1 MSISN
6 DYKESSFERLK
17 DLLIRKS
24 DFCQFKSDNDIN
36 EENDCIDYFDMEMYN
51 ALKTPIERMRYFV
64 LYDLK
69 KVEELYEVIGQI
81 LDDINSSLNDDY
93 YVLLKTLLKLFQ
105 YDSDSIPS
113 SLQIYEIL
121 KKTILEEELTNDS
134 KKLIIFYYSNFGLLY
149 SLEDL
154 IELIEFSL
162 QIDDKRRTSIWSL
175 ELRMILIYNYTL
187 PKKLF
192 SKMIFLFENLRTVDK
207 YLITQIILA
216 MILSKNENN
225 HKTINIIFIEHSKLI
240 KEILFCCAEGENVFT
255 ITAILH
261 SIEKYSNFDFD
272 KELIDFCNEVKK
284 K

>member
-17 DLLIRKS
+17 DLLIRQS

-121 KKTILEEELTNDS
+121 NKKQ
-134 KKLIIFYYSNFGLLY
+134 Y
-149 SLEDL
+149 
-154 IELIEFSL
+154 
-162 QIDDKRRTSIWSL
+162 
-175 ELRMILIYNYTL
+175 
-187 PKKLF
+187 
-192 SKMIFLFENLRTVDK
+192 
-207 YLITQIILA
+207 
-216 MILSKNENN
+216 
-225 HKTINIIFIEHSKLI
+225 
-240 KEILFCCAEGENVFT
+240 
-255 ITAILH
+255 
-261 SIEKYSNFDFD
+261 
-272 KELIDFCNEVKK
+272 
-284 K
+284 